1 MNYIIVCLVIGLI
14 LLIHEAGHFI
24 AARSVNIPVE
34 RFSVGLGPRL
44 WGKRI
49 GGTDFCVSLIP
60 FGGYVLPRVEN
71 EEDFYRYSPLKRI
84 ILALGGPAANLL
96 SVIPVLALFNTLT
109 RGFSFSG
116 IFIHPLFQTFAYTER
131 IITSIPL
138 IFSQPQNLSGV
149 VGIVSEGSRVINTGL
164 PGLLALAAFLSI
176 NLGILNLLPIPAL
189 DGGQIM
195 MTVLEKLWPKSTRV
209 RLPLSLL
216 GWILLLTVMVYATT
230 KDISRLLG

>member
-24 AARSVNIPVE
+24 AARSVKIPVE

-49 GGTDFCVSLIP
+49 GETDFCISLIP

-71 EEDFYRYSPLKRI
+71 EEDFFRYSPWKRI

-96 SVIPVLALFNTLT
+96 SVIPVLAIFNTLT
-109 RGFSFSG
+109 QGFSISG
-116 IFIHPLFQTFAYTER
+116 AFFHPILQTIGYTER
-131 IITSIPL
+131 ILTSLPL
-138 IFSQPQNLSGV
+138 IFSQPQHLSGV
-149 VGIVSEGSRVINTGL
+149 VGIVSEGSRVVDSGL
-164 PGLLALAAFLSI
+164 PGFLALVAFLSI

-189 DGGQIM
+189 DGGQIV

-216 GWILLLTVMVYATT
+216 GWLLLLSVMVYATT